1 MMNKSNED
9 DNYSRKW
16 MEIDRALFPDKE
28 LMKNLSAPEFKAL
41 TLLVNSLINAK
52 KCTVNEGVISVNY
65 DEKVSIHLHIMDT
78 ISRNLRAV
86 DFNIV
91 PFWSRHLNV
100 TAKCRIDPNR
110 PPLDVCIRP
119 GDEQLPLLDSAF
131 AFVMMAESDFI
142 RMPETLTNAIEDL
155 KLSEGELELKRT
167 QGVQGVIGHYRRRSR
182 RLREIIREQQEL
194 VEQRALL
201 FDFECHQSR
210 IDNLTWRQLL
220 EEHHRDLTPT
230 SLLLTHTS
238 LLQEMIFEYRSKLIG
253 DV

>member
-16 MEIDRALFPDKE
+16 MEMDRALFPDKE

-65 DEKVSIHLHIMDT
+65 NEKVSIHLHIMET
-78 ISRNLRAV
+78 ISRNLRSV

-91 PFWSRHLNV
+91 PFWTPHLKV

-167 QGVQGVIGHYRRRSR
+167 QGVIGQERRRAR
-182 RLREIIREQQEL
+182 RLAEIIREQQEL

-201 FDFECHQSR
+201 FDFECHQTR

-220 EEHHRDLTPT
+220 EEHHLDLNP
-230 SLLLTHTS
+230 TS
-238 LLQEMIFEYRSKLIG
+238 LLQEMISEYRSKLIG
-253 DV
+253 EV

>member
-16 MEIDRALFPDKE
+16 MEMDRALFPDKE

-65 DEKVSIHLHIMDT
+65 NEKVSIHLHIMET
-78 ISRNLRAV
+78 ISRNLRSV

-91 PFWSRHLNV
+91 PFWSHHLKV

-119 GDEQLPLLDSAF
+119 GDNQLPLLDSAF

-155 KLSEGELELKRT
+155 TLSEEELELK
-167 QGVQGVIGHYRRRSR
+167 GIQGVILQERRRSR
-182 RLREIIREQQEL
+182 RLAEITREQQEL

-220 EEHHRDLTPT
+220 VEHHLDLTPT
-230 SLLLTHTS
+230 SLL
-238 LLQEMIFEYRSKLIG
+238 QEMISEYRSKLIG
-253 DV
+253 EV

>member
-1 MMNKSNED
+1 MNKSNED

-167 QGVQGVIGHYRRRSR
+167 QGVIGHYRRRSR

-230 SLLLTHTS
+230 SLL
-238 LLQEMIFEYRSKLIG
+238 QEMISEYRSKLIG
-253 DV
+253 EV

>member
-1 MMNKSNED
+1 MMNKSN
-9 DNYSRKW
+9 DNYSKKW
-16 MEIDRALFPDKE
+16 MEMDRALFPDKE

-65 DEKVSIHLHIMDT
+65 NEKVSIHLHIMET
-78 ISRNLRAV
+78 ISRNLRDV

-91 PFWSRHLNV
+91 PFWTPHLKV

-110 PPLDVCIRP
+110 PPLDVCIHP

-155 KLSEGELELKRT
+155 TLSEEALERKLALGRID
-167 QGVQGVIGHYRRRSR
+167 GVILQERRRSR
-182 RLREIIREQQEL
+182 RLRDIIIEQQEI

-210 IDNLTWRQLL
+210 IDNLTMRQLL
-220 EEHHRDLTPT
+220 EEHHRDLT
-230 SLLLTHTS
+230 HTS
-238 LLQEMIFEYRSKLIG
+238 LLQEMISEYRSKLIG
-253 DV
+253 ED

>member
-16 MEIDRALFPDKE
+16 IEMDRALFPDKE

-41 TLLVNSLINAK
+41 TLLVNSLINAN

-65 DEKVSIHLHIMDT
+65 NEKVSIHLHIMET
-78 ISRNLRAV
+78 ISRNLRDV

-91 PFWSRHLNV
+91 PFWTPHLKV

-155 KLSEGELELKRT
+155 TLSEEELELK
-167 QGVQGVIGHYRRRSR
+167 GIQGVILQERRRSR
-182 RLREIIREQQEL
+182 RLRDIIREQVEL

-220 EEHHRDLTPT
+220 EEHHRDLT
-230 SLLLTHTS
+230 HTS
-238 LLQEMIFEYRSKLIG
+238 LLQEMISEYRSKLIG
-253 DV
+253 ED

>member
-1 MMNKSNED
+1 MNKSNED

-16 MEIDRALFPDKE
+16 MEMDRALFPDKE

-65 DEKVSIHLHIMDT
+65 NEKVSIHLHIMET

-91 PFWSRHLNV
+91 PFWTPHLKV

-142 RMPETLTNAIEDL
+142 RMPATLTNAIEDL
-155 KLSEGELELKRT
+155 TLSEEELELK
-167 QGVQGVIGHYRRRSR
+167 GIQGVILQERRRSR
-182 RLREIIREQQEL
+182 RLRDIIREQQEL

-210 IDNLTWRQLL
+210 IDNLTMRQLL
-220 EEHHRDLTPT
+220 EEHRRDLTPT
-230 SLLLTHTS
+230 SLL
-238 LLQEMIFEYRSKLIG
+238 QEMISEYRSKLIG
-253 DV
+253 ED

>member
-16 MEIDRALFPDKE
+16 IEMDRALFPDKE

-41 TLLVNSLINAK
+41 TLLVSSLINAK

-65 DEKVSIHLHIMDT
+65 NEKVSIHLHIMET
-78 ISRNLRAV
+78 ISRNLRDV

-91 PFWSRHLNV
+91 PFWTPHLKV

-155 KLSEGELELKRT
+155 TLSEEELELK
-167 QGVQGVIGHYRRRSR
+167 GIQGVILQERRRSR
-182 RLREIIREQQEL
+182 RLHDIIREQQEL

-220 EEHHRDLTPT
+220 EEHHLDLTPT
-230 SLLLTHTS
+230 SLL
-238 LLQEMIFEYRSKLIG
+238 QEMISEYRSKLIG
-253 DV
+253 ED